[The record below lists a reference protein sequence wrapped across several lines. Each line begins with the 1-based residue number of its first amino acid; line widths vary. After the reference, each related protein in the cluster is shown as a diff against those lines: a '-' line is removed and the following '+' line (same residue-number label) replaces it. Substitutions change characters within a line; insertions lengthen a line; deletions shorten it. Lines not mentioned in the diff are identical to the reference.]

1 MQKTLFSEPNFER
14 EIPFKV
20 RNYGDFYYY
29 PSPDLI
35 PNLKEIILFT
45 ENTKDKKIP
54 NGSVWVYSVDDT
66 KKINYNPEILK
77 TDVGCG
83 ITGMIIPPLT
93 FDNST
98 ISDIF
103 KAVNELNVDIGQG
116 NHFLDFTTGYPK
128 NRRESNMVF
137 LHSDFNKENYLPTTF
152 EEAKNLEKTA
162 ENKRKEY
169 LLNLAKKLQI
179 KGKLYH
185 NWTHNSVKIE
195 KDELVYRKG
204 SIDVSES
211 EGIGILALNPVD
223 GLYLYASD
231 WADYRSSMQHGTGR
245 IGSKSVMLDELVSSK
260 EGIVR
265 ALMGTGKNVFEPKVR
280 NILNQTYN
288 SEKLFQ
294 NKFRFEHK
302 MIGCLIPELI
312 IYTKN

>member
-54 NGSVWVYSVDDT
+54 NGSVWVYFANDL
-66 KKINYNPEILK
+66 KNINYNPEILK
-77 TDVGCG
+77 SDVGCG
-83 ITGMIIPPLT
+83 ITGMIIPKLT

-98 ISDIF
+98 IKDIS

-116 NHFLDFTTGYPK
+116 NHFLDFTTGHPIK
-128 NRRESNMVF
+128 KHEHSMVF
-137 LHSDFNKENYLPTTF
+137 LHSDFNKENYIPKSYQ
-152 EEAKNLEKTA
+152 EAKDLEKNA
-162 ENKRKEY
+162 VEKRKDF
-169 LLNLAKKLQI
+169 LLQLAKKLKI
-179 KGKLYH
+179 KGKIYH
-185 NWTHNSVKIE
+185 DWTHNSVKLDNE
-195 KDELVYRKG
+195 TLTYRKG
-204 SIDVSES
+204 SIDVSNS

-231 WADYRSSMQHGTGR
+231 WKDYFSSMQHGTGR
-245 IGSKSVMLDELVSSK
+245 IGSKSFLLDKLEQDR

-265 ALMGTGKNVFEPKVR
+265 SLIGTGKHVFKKEMR
-280 NILNQTYN
+280 EILKNTYN
-288 SEKLFQ
+288 SEDLFF
-294 NKFRFEHK
+294 NKFRFEQK
-302 MIGCLIPELI
+302 MISYLLPELI